1 MSLEA
6 LPELRGAP
14 TVTAAEMAEADRI
27 CVDELGIGLEML
39 MENASRQIAAAARAL
54 LGDVSGKRVVALAGS
69 GNNGGDAL
77 GAIRHLRGWGAYVA
91 GVVSSPIEKLRPLP
105 RRQYEILRRIGIAP
119 PDADAVDRADLLLDG
134 LLGYSVS
141 GPPRGSVAELIRAAN
156 TSGVPI
162 LGIDLPSGLDPD
174 SGAPLGVAIRAAAT
188 VTLALPKRGLVAAG
202 SRNLVGEL
210 LLADIGVPSQAFARM
225 GIDTRRVFE
234 RGDLLRII
242 PA

>member
-1 MSLEA
+1 MSLDA
-6 LPELRGAP
+6 LPELRAP
-14 TVTAAEMAEADRI
+14 PTATAAQMSDADRI
-27 CVDELGIGLEML
+27 SVDELGIGLEML
-39 MENASRQIAAAARAL
+39 MENASRQIAAAARAF
-54 LGDVSGKRVVALAGS
+54 LGEVNGKRVLALAGS

-77 GAIRHLRGWGAYVA
+77 GAIRHLRSWGASVA
-91 GVVSSPIEKLRPLP
+91 AVVSTPIDRLRPLP
-105 RRQYEILRRIGIAP
+105 RRQYEILRGIGVAP

-141 GPPRGSVAELIRAAN
+141 GAPRGPVAELIRVAN

-174 SGAPLGVAIRAAAT
+174 SGAPLGVAIRAAVT
-188 VTLALPKRGLVAAG
+188 VTLALPKRGLVSPDA
-202 SRNLVGEL
+202 RNLVGEL
-210 LLADIGVPSQAFARM
+210 LLADIGIPSAAFARV

-234 RGDLLRII
+234 SGDLLRII